1 MKRPILL
8 AVFCILASPG
18 LNQSWAQNTSP
29 APGWTLADTQP
40 DTGGRAPVAPGGKVL
55 PPGSSPLSVLAGCS
69 GDIDRICQGRSGLYS
84 ARACL
89 TENKARLSPRCV
101 VDLAKLPPS
110 SVPPCSR
117 SPLCDNR
124 LGPTREQLKRVLWKT
139 GSVSYSYP
147 FTLPVGGGATG
158 VGIDS
163 RGNFWVLQRAVP
175 GQPQLFQFGP
185 DHKLLRTVPNSVIGA
200 LEKGH
205 TIKVDAADNV
215 WISDANGGI
224 VLKLSPEGKLLMTLG
239 VRGKRGD
246 WSEKHRLL
254 WQPLDVAFAANGD
267 IFIAQGHGNES
278 PNDVGLASDNM
289 VGAAR
294 VLHLDKNGKFIN
306 QWYGNQIGPGK
317 FGSAHGIAV
326 DPKNGDVW
334 IGDREE
340 YRLVVYG
347 KDGKHKRTIQMRN
360 LMSAVAFDPRGELW
374 VSSGRDGQLLKLD
387 RNGNVLSAVGNGSGL
402 GTGQFVE
409 STYMAWDKSGAVYSG
424 DTSVGRVTKMVSR

>member
-1 MKRPILL
+1 MKSTTL
-8 AVFCILASPG
+8 AAFCIFAAALSSSVSAQSPG
-18 LNQSWAQNTSP
+18 WIMAGTH
-29 APGWTLADTQP
+29 P

-69 GDIDRICQGRSGLYS
+69 GDIDKICQGRSGLYS

-110 SVPPCSR
+110 SVPPCAR

-124 LGPTREQLKRVLWKT
+124 LGPTREQLRRVLWQT

-147 FTLPVGGGATG
+147 FNLPVGGGATG

-163 RGNFWVLQRAVP
+163 KGNVWVLQRAVP

-185 DHKLLRTVPNSVIGA
+185 DAKLVRTIPNTVIGA

-205 TIKVDAADNV
+205 TIKVDPQDNV

-224 VLKLSPEGKLLMTLG
+224 VLKLSPQGELLMTLG

-246 WSEKHRLL
+246 WNESTGKRLL

-267 IFIAQGHGNES
+267 VFIAQGHGNES
-278 PNDVGLASDNM
+278 PNDVGLAPDNM

-294 VLHLDKNGKFIN
+294 ILHLDRNGRFIN

-347 KDGKHKRTIQMRN
+347 RDGKHKRTIQMRN
-360 LMSAVAFDPRGELW
+360 LMSAVAFDPKGDLW

-387 RNGNVLSAVGNGSGL
+387 RNGNVLEAVGNGSGL

-409 STYMAWDKSGAVYSG
+409 STYMAWDRAGNIYSG
-424 DTSVGRVTKMVSR
+424 DTSVGRVTKMTVQR

>member
-1 MKRPILL
+1 MKKPILL
-8 AVFCILASPG
+8 AVFCLFAAPAF
-18 LNQSWAQNTSP
+18 AQG
-29 APGWTLADTQP
+29 PGWTLADTHP

-55 PPGSSPLSVLAGCS
+55 PPGSSPRSVLAGCS
-69 GDIDRICQGRSGLYS
+69 ADIDKMCVGRSGLYA

-89 TENKARLSPRCV
+89 TENKAKLSPRCV

-110 SVPPCSR
+110 SVPPCAR

-124 LGPTREQLKRVLWKT
+124 LGPTREQLRRVLWKT
-139 GSVSYSYP
+139 GAVTYSYP
-147 FTLPVGGGATG
+147 FDLPMGGGGATG

-163 RGNFWVLQRAVP
+163 KGNFWVLQRTAP
-175 GQPQLFQFGP
+175 GQPQLYQFGP
-185 DHKLLRTVPNSVIGA
+185 DHKLVRAVPDSVIGR

-205 TIKVDAADNV
+205 TIKVDRDDNV

-224 VLKLSPEGKLLMTLG
+224 VLKLSPQGKLLMTLG
-239 VRGKRGD
+239 VRAKRGD
-246 WSEKHRLL
+246 WDESKKQRLL
-254 WQPLDVAFAANGD
+254 WQPLDVAFAPNGD
-267 IFIAQGHGNES
+267 VFIAQGHGNES
-278 PNDVGLASDNM
+278 PNDVGLAPDNM
-289 VGAAR
+289 IGAAR
-294 VLHLDKNGKFIN
+294 ILHLDKNGKFVN

-317 FGSAHGIAV
+317 FGSAHGVGV

-347 KDGKHKRTIQMRN
+347 RDGKHKRTIQMRN
-360 LMSAVAFDPRGELW
+360 LMSAVAFDPKGNLW

-387 RNGNVLSAVGNGSGL
+387 RNGNVLAAVGNGSGL

-409 STYMAWDKSGAVYSG
+409 ATYMAWDKSGAVYSG

>member
-1 MKRPILL
+1 MKKPILL
-8 AVFCILASPG
+8 AVFCLFAAPAF
-18 LNQSWAQNTSP
+18 AQG
-29 APGWTLADTQP
+29 PGWTMADTQP

-69 GDIDRICQGRSGLYS
+69 ADIDKICQGRSGLYS

-89 TENKARLSPRCV
+89 TENKAKLSPRCV

-124 LGPTREQLKRVLWKT
+124 LGTTREQLKRVLWNT
-139 GSVSYSYP
+139 GKVSYSYP

-158 VGIDS
+158 VGIDTK
-163 RGNFWVLQRAVP
+163 GNFWVLQRAVP

-185 DHKLLRTVPNSVIGA
+185 DYKLVRTVPNSVIGA

-205 TIKVDAADNV
+205 TIKVDRDDNV

-224 VLKLSPEGKLLMTLG
+224 VLKLSQQGKLLMTLG

-246 WSEKHRLL
+246 WDESKKQRLL
-254 WQPLDVAFAANGD
+254 WQPLDVAFAPNGD
-267 IFIAQGHGNES
+267 VFIAQGHGNES
-278 PNDVGLASDNM
+278 PNDVGLAPDNM
-289 VGAAR
+289 IGAAR
-294 VLHLDKNGKFIN
+294 ILHLDKNGKFIN

-317 FGSAHGIAV
+317 FGSAHGVGV
-326 DPKNGDVW
+326 DPRNGDVW

-340 YRLVVYG
+340 YSLVVYG

-360 LMSAVAFDPRGELW
+360 LMSAVAFDPRGDLW

-387 RNGNVLSAVGNGSGL
+387 RNGNVLAAVGNGSG
-402 GTGQFVE
+402 TSTDQFVE
-409 STYMAWDKSGAVYSG
+409 ATYMAWDKSGAVYSG
-424 DTSVGRVTKMVSR
+424 DTSVGRVTKMVVPK

>member
-1 MKRPILL
+1 M
-8 AVFCILASPG
+8 
-18 LNQSWAQNTSP
+18 
-29 APGWTLADTQP
+29 
-40 DTGGRAPVAPGGKVL
+40 
-55 PPGSSPLSVLAGCS
+55 
-69 GDIDRICQGRSGLYS
+69 
-84 ARACL
+84 
-89 TENKARLSPRCV
+89 
-101 VDLAKLPPS
+101 
-110 SVPPCSR
+110 
-117 SPLCDNR
+117 CDNR
-124 LGPTREQLKRVLWKT
+124 LGPTREQLKRVLWDT
-139 GSVSYSYP
+139 GPVSYSYP
-147 FTLPVGGGATG
+147 FNLPVGGGATG

-185 DHKLLRTVPNSVIGA
+185 DAKLRRTVPNSVIGL

-205 TIKVDAADNV
+205 TIKVDPQDNV

-239 VRGKRGD
+239 VRGKRGEWD
-246 WSEKHRLL
+246 EAKGQRLL
-254 WQPLDVAFAANGD
+254 WQPLDVAFAPNGD
-267 IFIAQGHGNES
+267 VFIAQGHGNES
-278 PNDVGLASDNM
+278 PNDTGLAPGNE

-294 VLHLDKNGKFIN
+294 ILHLDRNGKFIN

-317 FGSAHGIAV
+317 FGSAHGVGV

-360 LMSAVAFDPRGELW
+360 LMSAVAFDPRGDLW

-387 RNGNVLSAVGNGSGL
+387 RDGKVLSAVGNGSGL

-409 STYMAWDKSGAVYSG
+409 STYMAWDKNGAIYSG
-424 DTSVGRVTKMVSR
+424 DTSVGRVTKMVAPKR